1 MTVELIDV
9 TRAELQSRR
18 DAILS
23 RLDTPLEVLQQRAAD
38 HVATPDERE
47 VLIELEEVDF
57 LLGDD
62 A

>member
-1 MTVELIDV
+1 MTVELIEV
-9 TRAELQSRR
+9 TPAQLQRQRA
-18 DAILS
+18 DILS
-23 RLDTPLEVLQQRAAD
+23 RLPVPLSELRRRAAD

-47 VLIELEEVDF
+47 LLIELEEVDF

>member
-9 TRAELQSRR
+9 TRHELQRR
-18 DAILS
+18 RAAILA
-23 RLDTPLEVLQQRAAD
+23 RIGTPLDELRRRAAD
-38 HVATPDERE
+38 HVATPEERE